1 LYHLQFIVVFI
12 CLTIYLL
19 LHSSNQTIQTERQM
33 KTVILIGA
41 LGKMGQAALT
51 GLGKHKIITAGR
63 SGDVDYTFD
72 ITNAESIRELYKKIG
87 HFDAVVN
94 TVGFCE
100 YATFKDMTEEQWM
113 TTVMSK
119 IMGQINL
126 VRIGQEYIADGG
138 SFTLISGILNIK
150 PVPYAIADATACG
163 TIDTFV
169 KLAALELPRN
179 TRINVVSPTVL
190 AESWDVY
197 GEMMPGFEPVPGRLV
212 GKAFERSVDGF
223 INGEVIF
230 VDA

>member
-1 LYHLQFIVVFI
+1 
-12 CLTIYLL
+12 
-19 LHSSNQTIQTERQM
+19 M

-51 GLGKHKIITAGR
+51 GLSNHKVITAGR
-63 SGDVDYTFD
+63 SGNVDHIID
-72 ITNAESIRELYKKIG
+72 ITNEQSIRDLYKNVG

-100 YATFKDMTEEQWM
+100 YAPFTEMTETQWM

-119 IMGQINL
+119 MMGQINL

-138 SFTLISGILNIK
+138 SFTLVSGILNTK
-150 PVPYAIADATACG
+150 PIPFAIADATTSGA
-163 TIDTFV
+163 IDTFV
-169 KLAALELPRN
+169 KCVSLEMPKK
-179 TRINVVSPTVL
+179 TRINVVNPTVL
-190 AESWDVY
+190 AEAWDVY
-197 GEMMPGFEPVPGRLV
+197 GEMMPGFQPVPGALV